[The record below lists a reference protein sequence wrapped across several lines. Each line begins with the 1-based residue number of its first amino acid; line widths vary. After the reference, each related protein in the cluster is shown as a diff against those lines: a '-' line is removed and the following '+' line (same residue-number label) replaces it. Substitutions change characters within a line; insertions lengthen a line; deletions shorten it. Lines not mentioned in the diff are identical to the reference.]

1 MKKTFILI
9 AACCLT
15 GVAMAQSDEVTIKRG
30 KAVMSESYYYQ
41 MRQEM
46 EEMSKELKSLQNELK
61 TAKATEAKLTEQV
74 KRLDHGHKQITTF
87 NDSASYAIAR
97 DIAASWQQQHLGI
110 DLDIV
115 SQSFYDMAHG
125 NAGFPPQVSQS
136 LLQRFQQNFEENQRK
151 KHEEMMASLEK
162 NKAAGKKFLKENA
175 NNKSVYTT
183 NSGLQYR
190 IVKKGEGR
198 KPTAK
203 NMVRVHYTGTFI
215 DGKKFDSSY
224 DRGNPAEFYVNQV
237 IPGWTEGLQ
246 LMNVGS
252 KYIFYVPSELG
263 YGDRINGEIP
273 PGSTLIFEVELLD
286 IVK

>member
-9 AACCLT
+9 ATCCLT
-15 GVAMAQSDEVTIKRG
+15 GVAMAQSEGVTIKRG
-30 KAVMSESYYYQ
+30 KAVMSEAHYYQ

-46 EEMSKELKSLQNELK
+46 EAMSKEIEQLQKDLK
-61 TAKATEAKLTEQV
+61 TAKDGEARLTEQV
-74 KRLDHGHKQITTF
+74 KRLDRNNKPITTF

-97 DIAASWQQQHLGI
+97 DIAASWNQQQLGI

-125 NAGFPPQVSQS
+125 HPGFPQQVNQS
-136 LLQRFQQNFEENQRK
+136 LLRRFQQNFEENQRK
-151 KHEEMMASLEK
+151 KQEAMMASIDK
-162 NKAAGKKFLKENA
+162 NKAEGAKFLKENA

-183 NSGLQYR
+183 KSGLQYR
-190 IVKKGEGR
+190 IVKKGDGK

-203 NMVRVHYTGTFI
+203 SVVKVHYTGTLI

-224 DRGNPAEFYVNQV
+224 DRGTPTEFPVNQV

-246 LMNVGS
+246 LMPVGS
-252 KYIFYVPSELG
+252 KYIFYIPSELA
-263 YGDRINGEIP
+263 YGDRITGDIP
-273 PGSTLIFEVELLD
+273 PGSTLIFEVELLE